1 MAITREITEPY
12 FNGGELNST
21 FVWSTTGYDTCIVS
35 NVTVSGT
42 PDTDPTD
49 PQFTIEESHDLNGAW
64 RALPSGATT
73 MNQNTQTAE
82 LTVTA
87 PWMRVRTSTANST
100 AFRSSIVVSLRNE
113 SVEARSTGN
122 GI

>member
-12 FNGGELNST
+12 FNGGEENST
-21 FVWSTTGYDTCIVS
+21 FVWPTAGFDTCVVS

-49 PQFTIEESHDLNGAW
+49 PQYTIEESHDLYGAW
-64 RALPSGATT
+64 RPLLGGATT
-73 MNQNTQTAE
+73 MNQNAQTAE
-82 LTVTA
+82 LAITA

-100 AFRSSIVVSLRNE
+100 AFRSAIAVSLRNE
-113 SVEARSTGN
+113 SVEARGTGN
-122 GI
+122 GN